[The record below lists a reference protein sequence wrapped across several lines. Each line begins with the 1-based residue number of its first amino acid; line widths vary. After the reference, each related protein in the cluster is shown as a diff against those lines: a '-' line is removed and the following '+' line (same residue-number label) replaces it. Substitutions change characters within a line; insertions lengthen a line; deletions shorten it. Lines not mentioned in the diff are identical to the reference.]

1 MQDQSPPRSAARYFR
16 DFDLNFEFLMMLGG
30 AIVCIG
36 YVAWTTGT
44 GLGEWYEA
52 SVQFQAEQK
61 KEAREGVTD
70 DTLVDSL
77 QKIYQMEVTR
87 LSPADVEVFREKTKP
102 VYDKWAR
109 NIGVEIVRSAEKLA
123 ENRKPN

>member
-1 MQDQSPPRSAARYFR
+1 
-16 DFDLNFEFLMMLGG
+16 
-30 AIVCIG
+30 
-36 YVAWTTGT
+36 
-44 GLGEWYEA
+44 
-52 SVQFQAEQK
+52 
-61 KEAREGVTD
+61 
-70 DTLVDSL
+70 
-77 QKIYQMEVTR
+77 MEVTR

>member
-1 MQDQSPPRSAARYFR
+1 M
-16 DFDLNFEFLMMLGG
+16 
-30 AIVCIG
+30 
-36 YVAWTTGT
+36 
-44 GLGEWYEA
+44 
-52 SVQFQAEQK
+52 AEQK

>member
-1 MQDQSPPRSAARYFR
+1 M
-16 DFDLNFEFLMMLGG
+16 
-30 AIVCIG
+30 
-36 YVAWTTGT
+36 
-44 GLGEWYEA
+44 
-52 SVQFQAEQK
+52 AEQK

-87 LSPADVEVFREKTKP
+87 LSPEDVDVFREKTKP

-109 NIGVEIVRSAEKLA
+109 NIGIEIVRSAEKLA
-123 ENRKPN
+123 ENRKAN